1 MLQSPSLEVL
11 ISSFQCMSKVN
22 RSRAVNQWRHSVQ
35 HTAAKGKTVDTF
47 AFVEMRGEESV
58 ENPCC
63 DDDRS
68 FEVDSIDAATEEATT
83 SLNGSKIIISK
94 PEFWKMTV
102 KSVNTCGL

>member
-1 MLQSPSLEVL
+1 
-11 ISSFQCMSKVN
+11 MSKVN

-47 AFVEMRGEESV
+47 AFVEMRAEESV

-68 FEVDSIDAATEEATT
+68 LEVDSIDAATEEKDSQEENDSNDVSMNDMNDSQQEEATT
-83 SLNGSKIIISK
+83 PFNGPK
-94 PEFWKMTV
+94 
-102 KSVNTCGL
+102 